1 MRKFLL
7 ATMAILWLLTS
18 LGGKLVAQENI
29 AVWKFP
35 SGVTDVT
42 CVSDRILASDCS
54 FSSEGTVS
62 ASGTNSSNTSL
73 CGDTDDTKSLQVTG
87 QAGGSVIF
95 KISAAP
101 YSGISISYD
110 LRGHPNMTYHG
121 YTDYVWS
128 YSTNG
133 TTFTDAPAATAI
145 SGFTET
151 TFTAQTADFSS
162 ISALNG
168 SNEVWFKLTMSGAE
182 GASVASNID
191 NVVFSGTPLTCLTPV
206 NMTAVANDAPTQAV
220 VSWSPAGDNEES
232 YTLVYYTSALSND
245 ALNSFLSVSQYASYV
260 ATNATS
266 PHTLTNLNADTH
278 YYVYVRAN
286 CGGDDNSLW
295 ANADVTTPA
304 VCTISG
310 LEATDVAGSTAS
322 LSWTTGAGSTMIR
335 VFTAAKNNPWEA
347 TADLFLEETVNG
359 TSYDL
364 TGLAFSTTYHVYAK
378 SVCSEN
384 NISETAHTSFTTNFA
399 DNVSEL
405 TVNNGT
411 TTNEYVP
418 IYGYYV
424 DNISKSQ
431 FIIPAL
437 SLDDMVEGTIHQLK
451 FYCSQSSVNFGNA
464 RFKVYI
470 GETTA
475 TTLSSTTPNYS
486 GMTEVYAGALSI
498 SGGMMQIDL
507 TTPYLYNGGNLMI
520 GVLETTSG
528 SYSYTYWY
536 GVSQSSNTSIGGY
549 GSYDVSYYQFLPKTT
564 FTYSPA
570 VYSCPK
576 PTNLA
581 AGNVTATSATITWLA
596 GGDETAWVLKYGP
609 AGFDVETAGTEV
621 AVETTPS
628 YEMTGLTANTAYD
641 VYVKAVCSDTD
652 ESAWRMVSFETPCV
666 EIALPYSE
674 DFESYQATGYS
685 TAGVMPDCWTAIFTG
700 ASTGYSPHVST
711 SYAPD
716 GKGIVMTSGTSNY
729 GSDNYIIMP
738 VVENT
743 TNVVVEFDYK
753 MESLSYG
760 TLNFG
765 YMNPANASSFVS
777 LQQIS
782 SSTSSAHA
790 IVNVA
795 SLADDMRFAFKWTN
809 SYLYY
814 SCGIDNVIVRERS
827 SAAEITAFSFAE
839 DAEPAVIDNENATVT
854 CLVSYSTESLNGLV
868 PTIAIS
874 ANASI
879 APASGVA
886 QDFSSPVTYTVT
898 AEDGTTTK
906 DWTINVSKVATASSA
921 KDILSFSFNN
931 QQGESVIDAE
941 NHTVLAYV
949 AWNYDLT
956 LATNKIAP
964 TITVS
969 PLARIYPV
977 SDSAINFAA
986 PVTYTVTAEDESTQ
1000 QWTVT
1005 IQNDPNACVNPLP
1018 ATFVVSDLTSSTAT
1032 LAWVR
1037 RYTET
1042 SYNVK
1047 VSTTAISVSDIATTD
1062 GDVYNGVVN
1071 DTTITLTGLAEN
1083 TMYYVYVQSACGVQT
1098 WVSKSFRT
1106 IITPATI
1113 PYIYAFEDATEN
1125 EAWVLE
1131 NGSQTNK
1138 WYIGTASSNSGNGL
1152 YISSNNG
1159 ESNIYSN
1166 TSSSSVYAYRLIN
1179 LEAAGE
1185 YIVAFDWKSYGE
1197 SSYNGYD
1204 VLNAYLVSG
1213 LEQIT
1218 AGSSPSSSWIL
1229 ATNNSSGLEDVTTW
1243 QHSEKTVDIATS
1255 GNYIL
1260 AFFWKNDGSG
1270 GDNPPATVDNISIT
1284 RIACPTVADMIVSD
1298 ITTTSADITWTERGP
1313 ATAWDVVFSDT
1324 TLTDA
1329 QLASATPVNVT
1340 AASYRATEL
1349 TQNTPYYIYVRA
1361 HCSDEDQSDWSAA
1374 QFRTECGDLTVPFTE
1389 TFNDY
1394 TATNSYTAGI
1404 MPDCWD
1410 VVYEGTSLG
1419 YSPHVCN
1426 SSSYAPNGGTDKY
1439 LSMVAYDGA
1448 SVGANSIAI
1457 LPSVSGGYA
1466 NLSISFDTKVGSAAN
1481 GTLSLG
1487 YMNNGVYTNLTEVTV
1502 ASAKTSFSYVVP
1514 STVPANAQLA
1524 LKLTATG
1531 TSYMYLGVDNILV
1544 REASTD
1550 NTILSYSAST
1560 EQGDAI
1566 CSVDND
1572 AHSISVELRAGYV
1585 AGNGIRQTIVPT
1597 DPNATVKQLVGTEYI
1612 TPNPYIAWHM
1622 TTSDTVFVYKVIAE
1636 NGAEQPYNATIT
1648 VESCGAPSAL
1658 VAEQTS
1664 TTNVNCSWTPSAG
1677 TTAWNF
1683 YCSTSQLT
1691 PAALDAL
1698 TTSDYTTVTTASAS
1712 ATVVGETTYYWYV
1725 RADCSGSYS
1734 AWLEGTFTTWENCVA
1749 PTNVTT
1755 ELVGDNDVLITWNVQ
1770 DNLPLAET
1778 NVSDDFERDAIAGG
1792 SFTYTNDATYP
1803 WVITTA
1809 AANAGSHSIK
1819 SGNYNVASSTSSI
1832 VITANYPTDGTLSFY
1847 GRVSSEQTS
1856 VTYDWDYGTFYIDD
1870 VQQGDRIINSTTFSH
1885 FTYNVPAGSHTFM
1898 WRYKKDGYTNTNDDC
1913 FYVDDITMN
1922 YQAPSSS
1929 VVLYKDGVELATLPA
1944 TQTSYTDA
1952 GLEAGHYCYTIK
1964 TLCRE
1969 GSESEFSAPV
1979 CQDINDCLAVTNLSA
1994 GSITDSSAVISWTRG
2009 TETSWN
2015 LKVND
2020 DTPVALTETTEGVT
2034 VNGDVISYALTG
2046 LEQNTT
2052 YTVAIQS
2059 NCDGTLGQNW
2069 ASVEFTTERTPATL
2083 PYVYGFEDATENAN
2097 WVFANGNYT
2106 NKWYIGPAANHGGAN
2121 GLYISGDNGQTNTY
2135 AESSSYVY
2143 AYREINF
2150 ASAGDYIVSFDWIAV
2165 GEGSYSA
2172 WDAMYAALV
2181 PHGTAC
2187 PPASDITGSTN
2198 SLPAGYINVA
2208 DVSQSYITTGA
2219 FLWTYTAS
2227 DWQTS
2232 TMTIPISAPGVYTLV
2247 FYWKNDS
2254 SDGENPPAAVDNIN
2268 IRALTCPAVDNLA
2281 VATSGITSNS
2291 AVITWTEHGTAE
2303 AWEVIVSATEVTDFD
2318 AATKIPVT
2326 DTTYAATGLHA
2337 ETTYH
2342 VYVRANC
2349 DIDDN
2354 SDWAHT
2360 TFTTLVSCPAPEDLT
2375 APALTITNNSA
2386 VITWTERGS
2395 AEAWEVVVSS
2405 TTVTDFTTATIV
2417 PVTEA
2422 TYTATGLQAETTY
2435 HVYVRANCD
2444 VDDNSQWT
2452 HATFTT
2458 VANCPVP
2465 DGLTASAITGNSAT
2479 ITWNGY
2485 IASNWTLEYRQ
2496 GTTGTWTVVE
2506 NLAAATYTITGLNA
2520 LTTYNVRVKAVCE
2533 DDAESAYSST
2543 LSFTTTCAAITE
2555 FPWNEGFENGIDCWT
2570 IVDQDGDGY
2579 EWYEASITDANAGS
2593 LSNHGGTYM
2602 MTSASYNDVALTPN
2616 NWLISPALDLS
2627 GLSGTVKMS
2636 YFIGGQDMAWYE
2648 EHYKVCVSTSTDI
2661 ASFTDIL
2668 FEETLPE
2675 SGWLERN
2682 VDLSTYIGQT
2692 IYVAFVHYNCTDMF
2706 RLNLDDIS
2714 VYVDNSTDAAITGIT
2729 APTHGDYST
2738 CALTDAEQIKINIL
2752 NNGGAAI
2759 SDFEVSYSINGGT
2772 PVTETVT
2779 ASVAPA
2785 QTYEYTFAQT
2795 VDLSTVGTYTITAS
2809 INLTGDETD
2818 TNNSASIT
2826 ITSGDATVR
2835 IHALTDSYSTG
2846 GGQSWIVTNTITNE
2860 VVAERTTA
2868 WQWNIEINDYIC
2880 VDASQCYSVVV
2891 NDADGMS
2898 SPAYL
2903 EILYNDVQ
2911 VAGSTEPGSFT
2922 GPSLV
2927 AERFATNCQSSEN
2940 DIITFSVPDMLSVDI
2955 NNENHTVTAEISYAS
2970 TENLSAIVPTITVSE
2985 YAEITLVDD
2994 VAYVAGNAQNFTNPV
3009 DYIVVAENGTPQT
3022 WNVTVT
3028 RSTNASSEKDI
3039 IAFTFAGQVGESVI
3053 DPTEHTV
3060 TAFASWNI
3068 SLEDP
3073 ITPTIVVSP
3082 MATINPASGV
3092 AQNFSAPVTYTVTA
3106 EDQSTQE
3113 WIVTITQDS
3122 STMASLPYTCN
3133 FEDATENANWVLE
3146 NGNELNNWYIGAAT
3160 NHGGANG
3167 LYISD
3172 DNGASYHYNTTDGTY
3187 SDEDRGSYVYAYRQ
3201 INVAETGH
3209 YDISFDWLANGEGS
3223 YDLLRA
3229 FAVPL
3234 TSGSTLVAGNANGM
3248 TSYTNTNPTGW
3259 IDIANPTGILN
3270 QRTEWQTSD
3279 TTIELNAGAYNLV
3292 FFWKNDYS
3300 GGSQTPAA
3308 VDNVSIVR
3316 STFTITASAEGLGSI
3331 TPVGDTVVA
3340 DGATVVFTMT
3350 PMSGFALSALTVD
3363 GVDRLSQVVN
3373 NTYTFEN
3380 VSADHTIVAT
3390 FEPAIIINATA
3401 GNGGSISPA
3410 GEVSVGAHSNATF
3423 TITAGEGYIISS
3435 VLVDN
3440 EEVLNDNT
3448 VRTTYNYTFTNVTA
3462 SHTIAASFVAAEP
3475 HYITANASAGG
3486 SISPSGRVEV
3496 AYNGSQTF
3504 EFTPDEGYSLAN
3516 IVVDNGPATA
3526 ENNTY
3531 TFTNVIADHTITA
3544 NFTANSYNLTI
3555 HYVFADDSEAAPDY
3569 TESVVFGTPYSVESP
3584 VIAGYTASIDTVA
3597 GTMPADDV
3605 TVTVRYTANNY
3616 TLTIH
3621 YVYEDNTE
3629 ARQDYTAQFAY
3640 GAEYSVESP
3649 VIECY
3654 TANTL
3659 VVEGTM
3665 PAEDHVVT
3673 VTYTVDTYTLTIHYV
3688 YADNTA
3694 ISDSVMQVACG
3705 TTYSVESP
3713 VIDGYTANPA
3723 VVEGT
3728 MPAENHEVTVTY
3740 NEIVTHTLTI
3750 HYVYAETGEP
3760 VVADYTGTFAEGAAY
3775 SVPSPE
3781 IDGYTADQT
3790 VVAGTMGT
3798 ADITVTVTYT
3808 ENAPVT
3814 HTLTI
3819 HYVYAETNAQAAA
3832 DYTATLAAG
3841 ESYSVASPVIA
3852 GYTADQATVAGTM
3865 PAQDVV
3871 VTVRYTANPV
3881 NTYTITATAGNG
3893 GTINPLGTVTVNEGG
3908 DQAFTI
3914 TADAG
3919 YRIASVLVDGADA
3932 ISELVN
3938 NVYTF
3943 VNVTA
3948 NHTIAVTFA
3957 PVSSTTYT
3965 IIATAGANGT
3975 ITPNGVITVNEG
3987 ATQTFRITPNNGYR
4001 IATVM
4006 VDDVN
4011 VIDDVVDFE
4020 YTFYNVTADHRIN
4033 VTFTNGDAV
4042 DEYTAGSMSVYPN
4055 PNNGMFS
4062 IEFANINGD
4071 ATYQLIDARGAV
4083 VETRDINVMNGD
4095 TMNFDYNL
4103 RPGAYFVRII
4113 TTDRVYVEQIVVE

>member
-7 ATMAILWLLTS
+7 ATLAILWLLTG

-266 PHTLTNLNADTH
+266 PHTLTNLNAGTH

-347 TADLFLEETVNG
+347 TADLFLEETVSG

-451 FYCSQSSVNFGNA
+451 FYCSQSSINFGNA

-475 TTLSSTTPNYS
+475 TTLSSTTPDYS

-549 GSYDVSYYQFLPKTT
+549 IDDYYYDSYVSYYQFLPKTT

-570 VYSCPK
+570 VVSCPK
-576 PTNLA
+576 PTDLA
-581 AGNVTATSATITWLA
+581 AGNVTATSATITWHA
-596 GGDETAWVLKYGP
+596 GGEETAWTLKYGP
-609 AGFDVETAGTEV
+609 AGFDVETAGTEI

-628 YEMTGLTANTAYD
+628 YEFTGLTANTAYD

-652 ESAWRMVSFETPCV
+652 ESAWRMFSFRTTCAAITSFPWTET
-666 EIALPYSE
+666 
-674 DFESYQATGYS
+674 FESYSSGDFTE
-685 TAGVMPDCWTAIFTG
+685 PCWVNEHISGGGSYIFK
-700 ASTGYSPHVST
+700 VST
-711 SYAPD
+711 YTNGTNTTHQLQLPD
-716 GKGIVMTSGTSNY
+716 MTGGTLTKLVLPEMNFGEVETAYVFSIDVYRSNNTYNDNNIYEGVRVFANTSGTLEGATELAFIPRQYNTSNAVIPEENVVGWY
-729 GSDNYIIMP
+729 TYSMDIPITTGTCYIILRG
-738 VVENT
+738 
-743 TNVVVEFDYK
+743 
-753 MESLSYG
+753 ESQYCTS
-760 TLNFG
+760 T
-765 YMNPANASSFVS
+765 YM
-777 LQQIS
+777 
-782 SSTSSAHA
+782 
-790 IVNVA
+790 
-795 SLADDMRFAFKWTN
+795 
-809 SYLYY
+809 
-814 SCGIDNVIVRERS
+814 DNLLVRKAS

-854 CLVSYSTESLNGLV
+854 SLVSYQTESLNGLV

-874 ANASI
+874 ERATI
-879 APASGVA
+879 APESGVA
-886 QDFSSPVTYTVT
+886 QDFSSSVTYTVT
-898 AEDGTTTK
+898 AEDRTTTK
-906 DWTINVSKVATASSA
+906 VWTVNVSKVATASSA
-921 KDILSFSFNN
+921 KDILSFSFSG

-1032 LAWVR
+1032 VAWER

-1071 DTTITLTGLAEN
+1071 DTTITLTGLTEN
-1083 TMYYVYVQSACGVQT
+1083 TMYYVYVQSACGIET

-1113 PYIYAFEDATEN
+1113 PYVYAFEDATEN
-1125 EAWVLE
+1125 DKWVRE
-1131 NGSQTNK
+1131 NGTQTNQ
-1138 WYIGTASSNSGNGL
+1138 WYIGTASNNGGNGL
-1152 YISSNNG
+1152 YISNDGGQSNAYTI
-1159 ESNIYSN
+1159 S
-1166 TSSSSVYAYRLIN
+1166 TSYASYVYAYRTI
-1179 LEAAGE
+1179 EMTVGD
-1185 YIVAFDWKSYGE
+1185 YVVSYDWKGTGE
-1197 SSYNGYD
+1197 SSYDYMRVFLVPSAT
-1204 VLNAYLVSG
+1204 VL
-1213 LEQIT
+1213 T
-1218 AGSSPSSSWIL
+1218 AGSANGINTTNVPTGWIALDGASKLNLQSSWQ
-1229 ATNNSSGLEDVTTW
+1229 S
-1243 QHSEKTVDIATS
+1243 KTVTVGVNAAGTY
-1255 GNYIL
+1255 NLVFY
-1260 AFFWKNDGSG
+1260 WRNDTGGGS
-1270 GDNPPATVDNISIT
+1270 NPPASVDNISVTKIT
-1284 RIACPTVADMIVSD
+1284 CPVVADIETD
-1298 ITTTSADITWTERGP
+1298 NITTTSADITWTERGT
-1313 ATAWDVVFSDT
+1313 ATAWDVVFSAT
-1324 TLTDA
+1324 ALTDE
-1329 QLASATPVNVT
+1329 QLAAATPETVN
-1340 AASYRATEL
+1340 AASYQATEL

-1361 HCSDEDQSDWSAA
+1361 HCSESDQSDWTAS
-1374 QFRTECGDLTVPFTE
+1374 QFRTDCGDMTVPFTE
-1389 TFNDY
+1389 TFTDY
-1394 TATNSYTAGI
+1394 TATAYSTAGV
-1404 MPDCWD
+1404 MPDCWR

-1487 YMNNGVYTNLTEVTV
+1487 YMNNGVYTNLTGVTV

-1572 AHSISVELRAGYV
+1572 AHTISVELRAGYV

-1612 TPNPYIAWHM
+1612 TPNPYIAWYM
-1622 TTSDTVFVYKVIAE
+1622 TTSDTIFVYKVTAE
-1636 NGAEQPYNATIT
+1636 NGAEQLYDATIT
-1648 VESCGAPSAL
+1648 VESCAAPSAL

-1664 TTNVNCSWTPSAG
+1664 TTNVNCSWTPGEG

-1683 YCSTSQLT
+1683 YCSTTQLT
-1691 PAALDAL
+1691 PAGLDAL
-1698 TTSDYTTVTTASAS
+1698 TASDYTIVTTASAS

-1819 SGNYNVASSTSSI
+1819 SGNYHVASSTSSI

-1898 WRYKKDGYTNTNDDC
+1898 WRYKKDGLTNTNDDC

-1969 GSESEFSAPV
+1969 GSESELSAAV

-2020 DTPVALTETTEGVT
+2020 DTPVALTETGVT

-2046 LEQNTT
+2046 LEQNTD

-2059 NCDGTLGQNW
+2059 NCDGTLGHNL
-2069 ASVEFTTERTPATL
+2069 ASVEFTTERTPAAL

-2106 NKWYIGPAANHGGAN
+2106 NKWNFGSAVNHGGAN
-2121 GLYISGDNGQTNTY
+2121 ALYISNDNGTSNAYTLT
-2135 AESSSYVY
+2135 APSYVY

-2150 ASAGDYIVSFDWIAV
+2150 ASAGDYIISFDWIAV
-2165 GEGSYSA
+2165 GEGSSSA

-2187 PPASDITGSTN
+2187 PPATNITSNTN
-2198 SLPAGYINVA
+2198 SLPAGYINIA
-2208 DVSQSYITTGA
+2208 DVSQSYITNGA

-2232 TMTIPISAPGVYTLV
+2232 TMTIPISTPGVYTLV

-2254 SDGENPPAAVDNIN
+2254 SGGTNPPAAVDNIN

-2318 AATKIPVT
+2318 AATKVPVT
-2326 DTTYAATGLHA
+2326 ADTYTATGLHA

-2349 DIDDN
+2349 DVDDN
-2354 SDWAHT
+2354 SDWVHT

-2417 PVTEA
+2417 PVTEESYSA
-2422 TYTATGLQAETTY
+2422 TNLNAESTY

-2444 VDDNSQWT
+2444 VDDNSSWT

-2485 IASNWTLEYRQ
+2485 TASNWTLEYRQ

-2543 LSFTTTCAAITE
+2543 YSFATVCAAITE

-2570 IVDQDGDGY
+2570 LVDGDDDGY
-2579 EWYEASITDANAGS
+2579 EWVLASATYGIYLDNNMTGSGHEGSANMMVSGS
-2593 LSNHGGTYM
+2593 YSNVTGQ
-2602 MTSASYNDVALTPN
+2602 ALAPN
-2616 NWLISPALDLS
+2616 NWLISPALDLTS
-2627 GLSGTVKMS
+2627 LTGTIKLS
-2636 YFIGGQDMAWYE
+2636 YFVKGHDDTFYA
-2648 EHYKVCVSTSTDI
+2648 EHYKVRISTTTSDT
-2661 ASFTDIL
+2661 ASFSTVLVNDTI
-2668 FEETLPE
+2668 PMV
-2675 SGWLERN
+2675 GWNEKT
-2682 VDLSTYIGQT
+2682 VDLSEYAGQT
-2692 IYVAFVHYNCTDMF
+2692 IYIAFVHCEIYDMF
-2706 RLNLDDIS
+2706 IIDLDDIS
-2714 VYVDNSTDAAITGIT
+2714 VYVDNSTDAIVSGIT
-2729 APTHGDYST
+2729 APTHGNYST
-2738 CALTDAEQIKINIL
+2738 CALTDAEQIKVNII

-2779 ASVAPA
+2779 ASIAPS
-2785 QTYEYTFAQT
+2785 QTYEYTFAQSA
-2795 VDLSTVGTYTITAS
+2795 DLSAVGAYTITAS
-2809 INLTGDETD
+2809 VNLTGDENADND
-2818 TNNSASIT
+2818 TASMT
-2826 ITSGDATVR
+2826 ISNGDAIIR
-2835 IHALTDSYSTG
+2835 LHAQTSSYG
-2846 GGQSWIVTNTITNE
+2846 GSEENRGSWSVTNTITNE
-2860 VVAERTTA
+2860 VVAASTA
-2868 WQWNIEINDYIC
+2868 HWPWYIEVNEYIC
-2880 VDASQCYSVVV
+2880 VDQTQCYKVEVL
-2891 NDADGMS
+2891 DADGMVLPS
-2898 SPAYL
+2898 TDTEHAPTYL
-2903 EILYNDVQ
+2903 EILYNGVQ
-2911 VAGSTEPGSFT
+2911 VAGSTEPNSFT

-2955 NNENHTVTAEISYAS
+2955 DNEHHTVTAEISYAS

-3009 DYIVVAENGTPQT
+3009 VYTVVAENGTPQT
-3022 WNVTVT
+3022 WNVIVT
-3028 RSTNASSEKDI
+3028 RSTVASSEKDI
-3039 IAFTFAGQVGESVI
+3039 IDFTFVGQVGESVI

-3082 MATINPASGV
+3082 MATISPESGV
-3092 AQNFSAPVTYTVTA
+3092 AQNFSSPVTYTVTA

-3122 STMASLPYTCN
+3122 STFASLPYTCN
-3133 FEDATENANWVLE
+3133 FEDATENANWVFE

-3201 INVAETGH
+3201 INVAETGR

-3270 QRTEWQTSD
+3270 QQTEWQTSD
-3279 TTIELNAGAYNLV
+3279 ATIELNAGAYNLV

-3308 VDNVSIVR
+3308 VDNVSIAR

-3423 TITAGEGYIISS
+3423 TVTAGEGYIISS

-3475 HYITANASAGG
+3475 HYITATAGNGG

-3531 TFTNVIADHTITA
+3531 TFTNVIADHTINA
-3544 NFTANSYNLTI
+3544 NFAVNSYN
-3555 HYVFADDSEAAPDY
+3555 
-3569 TESVVFGTPYSVESP
+3569 
-3584 VIAGYTASIDTVA
+3584 
-3597 GTMPADDV
+3597 
-3605 TVTVRYTANNY
+3605 
-3616 TLTIH
+3616 
-3621 YVYEDNTE
+3621 
-3629 ARQDYTAQFAY
+3629 
-3640 GAEYSVESP
+3640 
-3649 VIECY
+3649 
-3654 TANTL
+3654 
-3659 VVEGTM
+3659 
-3665 PAEDHVVT
+3665 
-3673 VTYTVDTYTLTIHYV
+3673 LTIHYV
-3688 YADNTA
+3688 YADNTTA
-3694 ISDSVMQVACG
+3694 HPDHTESVAFG
-3705 TTYSVESP
+3705 AEYSVASP
-3713 VIDGYTANPA
+3713 EIAGYTADQLTVA
-3723 VVEGT
+3723 GT
-3728 MPAENHEVTVTY
+3728 MPAHDVEVTVTNNVNSY
-3740 NEIVTHTLTI
+3740 TLTI
-3750 HYVYAETGEP
+3750 NYVNAADNSPVAEAYTAQVAFGATYSVASPDVPGYTAEPLTVEGIMPAEDVTLTVRYTANEYNLTIQYVYADSTT
-3760 VVADYTGTFAEGAAY
+3760 VAVAPDYTAQVAFGETY

-3781 IDGYTADQT
+3781 IAGFTASQATVAGTMPAQDVVVTVTYTESVPETYTLTIHYIYADSTTVAVAPDYTATLEEGETYSVTSPVIDGFTANQT
-3790 VVAGTMGT
+3790 VVAGTMP
-3798 ADITVTVTYT
+3798 AHDLVVTVIYTANPVDTYT
-3808 ENAPVT
+3808 
-3814 HTLTI
+3814 LRI
-3819 HYVYAETNAQAAA
+3819 HYVYAADNTTAAD

-3852 GYTADQATVAGTM
+3852 GYTPDQATVAGTM
-3865 PAQDVV
+3865 PAQNVE
-3871 VTVRYTANPV
+3871 VTVRYTANS
-3881 NTYTITATAGNG
+3881 T
-3893 GTINPLGTVTVNEGG
+3893 
-3908 DQAFTI
+3908 
-3914 TADAG
+3914 
-3919 YRIASVLVDGADA
+3919 
-3932 ISELVN
+3932 
-3938 NVYTF
+3938 
-3943 VNVTA
+3943 
-3948 NHTIAVTFA
+3948 
-3957 PVSSTTYT
+3957 TTYT
-3965 IIATAGANGT
+3965 IIATASANGT
-3975 ITPNGVITVNEG
+3975 ITPNGVVSVAEG
-3987 ATQTFRITPNNGYR
+3987 ANQTFRITPNNGYR

-4011 VIDDVVDFE
+4011 VLDDVVDFE